1 MINSSELVQS
11 EVTQFLVDNTQNRND
26 ERILSNI
33 NIVDLEQFYCDESG
47 DEMINRAYEN
57 IIKIKARKKR
67 SNVNRNNSNDVSSEQ
82 MNTVNVQCEF

>member
-33 NIVDLEQFYCDESG
+33 NIVDLEQFYCDKSG

-67 SNVNRNNSNDVSSEQ
+67 SNVNRNNSNDVSSE
-82 MNTVNVQCEF
+82 